1 MRNFYDESVYI
12 RAYKLKAAEGGYE
25 AVLPRLKP
33 GAPVAD
39 KKVAIVGGGPA
50 GMAAAYFLGRAGVPV
65 TLFEATD
72 QLGGVVRHL
81 IPSFR
86 IPHEA
91 IDRDETIV
99 RAMGAE
105 VRLNTPVSSAKELEG
120 QGFTHVIFA
129 TGAQRHGD
137 PRLEYGDYLN
147 FTDVLSAI
155 KRGAPPDLGPHVAV
169 IGGGNS
175 AMDTARAV
183 RRLPGVERVS
193 LVYRRTRRY
202 MPAQEEELEE
212 ALAEGVEFL
221 ELLAPAG
228 VRDNVLTCH
237 VMELGAPDESGRR
250 SPVDTGRTINLPCTA
265 LIAAVGEGIDEN
277 VDVGPWPVIGDR
289 KRGPAT
295 VVEAIADAMEAARAI
310 ADFDPDLDVKKNIN
324 PDYQKP
330 LGKRGELCGDC
341 PDSPEPRC
349 LGCATVCETCA
360 EVCPNRA
367 NVPVWVPG
375 MRQRQILH
383 LDGLC
388 NECGNCAT
396 FCPYDS
402 APYRDKF
409 TLYWSREDFDHSE
422 NQGFLPLEGG
432 KVRVRLGGVTAD
444 YELSDPACGLYEP
457 VRRLILAVFAHYP
470 YLLA

>member
-1 MRNFYDESVYI
+1 
-12 RAYKLKAAEGGYE
+12 
-25 AVLPRLKP
+25 
-33 GAPVAD
+33 
-39 KKVAIVGGGPA
+39 
-50 GMAAAYFLGRAGVPV
+50 
-65 TLFEATD
+65 
-72 QLGGVVRHL
+72 
-81 IPSFR
+81 
-86 IPHEA
+86 
-91 IDRDETIV
+91 
-99 RAMGAE
+99 
-105 VRLNTPVSSAKELEG
+105 
-120 QGFTHVIFA
+120 
-129 TGAQRHGD
+129 
-137 PRLEYGDYLN
+137 
-147 FTDVLSAI
+147 
-155 KRGAPPDLGPHVAV
+155 
-169 IGGGNS
+169 
-175 AMDTARAV
+175 
-183 RRLPGVERVS
+183 
-193 LVYRRTRRY
+193 

-237 VMELGAPDESGRR
+237 VMELGAPDKSGRR
-250 SPVDTGRTINLPCTA
+250 APADTGRALTLPCTA